1 MKMKTWFDK
10 DAQLR
15 SFSPADTALVLL
27 PITGSALQA
36 HYSGAYEIKGKLND
50 RDYVVNTPYRRRR
63 SRLCHINMLKPYLRR
78 DGVPLSSPQKSAET
92 VLSLSSAD
100 SNNAHLLLTSAVS
113 TDAQLLDENDVT
125 SLSTAVVQGR
135 LKIQRCCPSLNIVFL
150 IWMSQNVR
158 MWSN

>member
-1 MKMKTWFDK
+1 M
-10 DAQLR
+10 
-15 SFSPADTALVLL
+15 

-36 HYSGAYEIKGKLND
+36 SYSGAYEIKGKLND
-50 RDYVVNTPYRRRR
+50 RDYVVNTPHRRRR

-125 SLSTAVVQGR
+125 SPSTAVVQGR
-135 LKIQRCCPSLNIVFL
+135 LKIQRCCPSLNVVFL
-150 IWMSQNVR
+150 IWMSQNMR